1 MTEMGGVS
9 MGGFMT
15 EAHVSHDGRVSDG
28 IRVTEFEGS
37 DFNVS

>member
-15 EAHVSHDGRVSDG
+15 EAHVYIKTGGSL
-28 IRVTEFEGS
+28 TESE
-37 DFNVS
+37 

>member
-15 EAHVSHDGRVSDG
+15 EAQVSHDGRVSDG